1 MGWEWQLPFASSDD
15 RWRHGRRM
23 LDRGLRPGAITSY
36 RPVLQAKVN
45 LLLSRLLA
53 KRHQW
58 EAHFELSV
66 TLNFDPASHSVPELT

>member
-1 MGWEWQLPFASSDD
+1 MPNARSDD

-23 LDRGLRPGAITSY
+23 LDRGLRPGAITPY
-36 RPVLQAKVN
+36 RPVLQARMN

-53 KRHQW
+53 KPHQW

-66 TLNFDPASHSVPELT
+66 TLSFDPAPHFVPEPT

>member
-1 MGWEWQLPFASSDD
+1 MGWQWQLPSAGYGDH
-15 RWRHGRRM
+15 WRRGRKL

-36 RPVLQAKVN
+36 RPVVQTKTN

-53 KRHQW
+53 KPHQW

-66 TLNFDPASHSVPELT
+66 TEFLSSSHYVTELT